1 MRLHKPLIGIACALA
16 LQLLARAS
24 QAAPPW
30 VDRPLTLPSGD
41 WAFDFGLGVGHVPAP
56 VDDTAAGVNAEMA
69 VGLTSRVE
77 LGLRTGLRFGDDAD
91 RGNNADTYGRLFD
104 RQSFGVGAEG
114 AEVLAN
120 PELRVRGALV
130 REPVVELALEGRVVL
145 PFADDSVAGVMFG
158 VPMAFHL
165 GSRVRLDLGVYV
177 PVVFFQ
183 QDAVAAVRVP
193 FDVWIQATSR
203 LWLGPMTGLVFDRVG
218 DTNGSTSLS
227 LGFGLGY
234 EITRFLDFKTMFLF
248 PTINNDSRVFGAG
261 AGLQVRIE

>member
-1 MRLHKPLIGIACALA
+1 MSLQKPLIGLVCAA
-16 LQLLARAS
+16 AFQLLAGES

-56 VDDTAAGVNAEMA
+56 DDTGAGVNAEMA
-69 VGLTSRVE
+69 VGITSRIE
-77 LGLRTGLRFGDDAD
+77 LGLRTGLRLGDGFD
-91 RGNNADTYGRLFD
+91 RGINADAYGRLFD
-104 RQSFGVGAEG
+104 RQTFDAGAEG

-130 REPVVELALEGRVVL
+130 REPVVELALEGRVVA
-145 PFADDSVAGVMFG
+145 PFADGTVAGLMFG

-165 GSRVRLDLGVYV
+165 GSRVRLDVGAYV
-177 PVVFFQ
+177 PIVFFR
-183 QDAVAAVRVP
+183 QDAVVAVRLPV
-193 FDVWIQATSR
+193 DVWIQAAPR

-218 DTNGSTSLS
+218 DANGSTSVS

-248 PTINNDSRVFGAG
+248 PTINNESRIFGAG